1 MMDGNKIITISED
14 GFNRLFG
21 EPLTERRIKGKK
33 PMRKLAQQRAQARR
47 IAQRKAQANAARQ
60 QQQAQQQQVQQQPQQ
75 QQVQQQTQG
84 QNVNQQQPRQ
94 NGTQQQQNTGQQQR
108 PQQQQAQGHNGKN
121 AKSSNENTVGQ
132 RTHGATLEQ
141 LILMGKEYLL
151 RIEGD
156 QRLKS
161 ILAGDRKHMHAY
173 NILGSIDRIGMVLGI
188 T

>member
-1 MMDGNKIITISED
+1 MDGNKIITISED
-14 GFNRLFG
+14 GFTRLFG
-21 EPLTERRIKGKK
+21 EPLVERKVKGKK

-60 QQQAQQQQVQQQPQQ
+60 QQVQRQQVQQQTQQ

-84 QNVNQQQPRQ
+84 QNINQQQPRQ

-108 PQQQQAQGHNGKN
+108 PQQQTQGHNGKN
-121 AKSSNENTVGQ
+121 AKSPNENTVGR
-132 RTHGATLEQ
+132 RTQGATLEQ